1 MNCVF
6 RSSDRT
12 PEDVELIYE
21 ELLHIKA
28 LSHLS
33 SMVKRELAHVLVFE
47 AHCSAGKVCK
57 NIDICVQFIGMQ
69 V

>member
-1 MNCVF
+1 MF
-6 RSSDRT
+6 RTADRT
-12 PEDVELIYE
+12 PEDLEQIYE

-33 SMVKRELAHVLVFE
+33 TMVKRELASVLMFE

-57 NIDICVQFIGMQ
+57 NIYLVSAAGLSF
-69 V
+69 